1 MTRWF
6 ALLISLPLMGC
17 KAPSKPQAPSP
28 SRVYIT
34 SATEAKNAGLTSTE
48 LADLESFYDYVHSAC
63 RTGQYRIDPSFTCEE
78 RAELRRIISNSFAQ
92 PFDPNFMLLTN
103 DQHLRLGLAFSPSS
117 HRLHI
122 VDPSKLAAYNEVQ
135 FARTPSG
142 YDITSI
148 DGCVVTPIKIVKNRG
163 RPFIITI
170 DRRD

>member
-1 MTRWF
+1 MMRWF
-6 ALLISLPLMGC
+6 VMLISLPLMGC
-17 KAPSKPQAPSP
+17 KTSSKQHATSLLPV
-28 SRVYIT
+28 RVKT
-34 SATEAKNAGLTSTE
+34 ALEAKNAGITSSE
-48 LADLESFYDYVHSAC
+48 LADLETFFDYVHSGC
-63 RTGQYRIDPSFTCEE
+63 RTGQYRIDPRFTHEE
-78 RAELRRIISNSFAQ
+78 RAELRRIISNFFAQ

-142 YDITSI
+142 YDITYI